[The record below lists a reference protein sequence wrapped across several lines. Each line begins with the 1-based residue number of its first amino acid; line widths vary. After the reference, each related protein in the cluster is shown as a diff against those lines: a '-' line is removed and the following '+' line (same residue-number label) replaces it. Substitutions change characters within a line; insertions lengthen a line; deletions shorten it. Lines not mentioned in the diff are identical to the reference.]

1 MSIVGCMNLFITSFM
16 VVFPLALK
24 LLLGFSIRKLNIL
37 SHSTFKEFNGLIFTL
52 FLPLLLFHNIYHSN
66 IGEDFN
72 GKLILFALISLISL
86 FTLFMLFIP
95 RVEKANKKRGV
106 MVQAMSRS
114 NFILFGIPVAS
125 SLYGE
130 GSLGEAT
137 ILVSFVV
144 PLINVLSVIA
154 LEVFRNKEIQF
165 LKIVKKIITNPL
177 IIASIAAYFFVLTP
191 FTLPI
196 ILEMFVL
203 EIASIATPIALIIL
217 GGSVSFH
224 TLNDNKVQLGIA
236 IAGKLIIAPLMG
248 ITAAIL
254 MGFRNESLVILMAM
268 FSSPTA
274 VSSYSMA
281 LNMDGDAE
289 LAGLIIL
296 FTTFLSIITLFFI
309 TLTLLAAGL
318 I

>member
-1 MSIVGCMNLFITSFM
+1 MSIVGIMELFLTSFM

-24 LLLGFSIRKLNIL
+24 LFLGFTIRKTHIL
-37 SHSTFKEFNGLIFTL
+37 SLSTFKEFNKLIFTL
-52 FLPLLLFHNIYHSN
+52 FLPVLLFYNIYHSN

-72 GKLILFALISLISL
+72 GKLILFAIISLTCL
-86 FTLFMLFIP
+86 FTIFMLIIP
-95 RVEKANKKRGV
+95 RIEKENAKRGV
-106 MVQAMSRS
+106 MIQAMSRS
-114 NFILFGIPVAS
+114 NFILFGIPVANA
-125 SLYGE
+125 LYGE

-144 PLINVLSVIA
+144 PLINVLSVVA
-154 LEVFRNKEIQF
+154 LEVFRNK
-165 LKIVKKIITNPL
+165 KIDIIKIFKGIITNPL
-177 IIASIAAYFFVLTP
+177 IIASIAAYFFVLTEMQ
-191 FTLPI
+191 LPNI
-196 ILEMFVL
+196 IDMFVF

-217 GGSVSFH
+217 GGSVTFH
-224 TLNDNKVQLGIA
+224 SINHNKIQLSVA
-236 IAGKLIIAPLMG
+236 IAGKLIIAPLIG
-248 ITAAIL
+248 ITAAII

-281 LNMDGDAE
+281 LSMDGDAD

-296 FTTFLSIITLFFI
+296 FTTFLSIISLFFI
-309 TLTLLAAGL
+309 TFTLLAVGL

>member
-1 MSIVGCMNLFITSFM
+1 M

-37 SHSTFKEFNGLIFTL
+37 SHSTFKEFNKLIFTL
-52 FLPLLLFHNIYHSN
+52 FLPALLFNNIYHSD

-72 GKLILFALISLISL
+72 GKLIIFALVSLTTL
-86 FTLFMLFIP
+86 FTLFMLFVP
-95 RVEKANKKRGV
+95 RIEKANEKRGV

-114 NFILFGIPVAS
+114 NFILFGIPVAT

-144 PLINVLSVIA
+144 PLINVLSVIS
-154 LEVFRNKEIQF
+154 LEVFRNKEVDIF
-165 LKIVKKIITNPL
+165 KIGKKIVTNPL
-177 IIASIAAYFFVLTP
+177 IIASIAAYLFVLTP
-191 FTLPI
+191 LHLPTI
-196 ILEMFVL
+196 IEMFII

-224 TLNDNKVQLGIA
+224 TLNDSKVQLIVA
-236 IAGKLIIAPLMG
+236 IAGKLIIAPLIG

-254 MGFRNESLVILMAM
+254 MGFRSESLVILMAM

-309 TLTLLAAGL
+309 TFALLAAGL

>member
-1 MSIVGCMNLFITSFM
+1 MNLFITSFM

-24 LLLGFSIRKLNIL
+24 LLLGFTIRKTNIL
-37 SHSTFKEFNGLIFTL
+37 SLNTFKEFNKLIFTL
-52 FLPLLLFHNIYHSN
+52 FLPVLLFNNIYHSN
-66 IGEDFN
+66 MGEDFN
-72 GKLILFALISLISL
+72 GKLILFALISLTLL
-86 FTLFMLFIP
+86 FTLFMVFVP
-95 RVEKANKKRGV
+95 RIEKENAKRGV

-114 NFILFGIPVAS
+114 NFILFGIPVANA
-125 SLYGE
+125 LYGE

-154 LEVFRNKEIQF
+154 LEFFRNKKIHF
-165 LKIVKKIITNPL
+165 LKILKGIITNPL
-177 IIASIAAYFFVLTP
+177 IIASMIAYLLVITDIP
-191 FTLPI
+191 LPY
-196 ILEMFVL
+196 MFDMFIV

-217 GGSVSFH
+217 GGSVTFQTFH
-224 TLNDNKVQLGIA
+224 HNKVQLSIA
-236 IAGKLIIAPLMG
+236 IAGKLIIAPLIG
-248 ITAAIL
+248 ISAAIL
-254 MGFRNESLVILMAM
+254 IGFRNESLVILMAM

-296 FTTFLSIITLFFI
+296 FTTFLSIISLFFI
-309 TLTLLAAGL
+309 TFTLLAAGL